1 MLRKKSE
8 KALMADGG
16 SIQSP
21 EDKHPRP
28 ISSIFSSP
36 RLLTAFASK
45 GLIDT
50 ESVQSPTSILDTK
63 PFSSASRNPF
73 SPKSPKPETRTNWDK
88 LYSRKVGLGIIDAL
102 IDEKPD
108 SISESETRVVLFGSQ
123 LKIQIPSLPL
133 STAES
138 PKSPGDFGIKT
149 RNSQLS
155 LFSSGLEKKSPFGS
169 ANSGLENTFSPRVIS
184 ASEMELSED
193 YTRVVSYGPNP
204 RTTHIFDDCVVES
217 CCGVVGFSDGRKADG
232 FCGDQ
237 SMSYPSENF
246 LSFCYSCKKNL
257 GQGKDIYMYR
267 GEKAFCSSECRYKE
281 MMLDEKMEKLHCDDV
296 YGVSL

>member
-73 SPKSPKPETRTNWDK
+73 SPKSPKLETRTNWDK
-88 LYSRKVGLGIIDAL
+88 
-102 IDEKPD
+102 
-108 SISESETRVVLFGSQ
+108 
-123 LKIQIPSLPL
+123 
-133 STAES
+133 
-138 PKSPGDFGIKT
+138 
-149 RNSQLS
+149 
-155 LFSSGLEKKSPFGS
+155 
-169 ANSGLENTFSPRVIS
+169 
-184 ASEMELSED
+184 
-193 YTRVVSYGPNP
+193 
-204 RTTHIFDDCVVES
+204 
-217 CCGVVGFSDGRKADG
+217 
-232 FCGDQ
+232 
-237 SMSYPSENF
+237 
-246 LSFCYSCKKNL
+246 
-257 GQGKDIYMYR
+257 
-267 GEKAFCSSECRYKE
+267 
-281 MMLDEKMEKLHCDDV
+281 
-296 YGVSL
+296 